1 MRAMQIIV
9 PMSGFGE
16 RFRRAGHRL
25 PKPLIEVDGKPIIA
39 HVVGM
44 FDADCDF
51 VFVCNRE
58 HLAEPAYRMAETL
71 RRWCPQG
78 RVVAIAPH
86 GLGPVHAVLQA
97 LRQEPHL
104 IDPAR
109 PVLVNYCDFCCYWD
123 WRHFQQFVAS
133 SGCDGAI
140 PAYKGFHPHTLGST
154 NYAYLRETEGWVEAI
169 QEKQPYTDNRMEEY
183 ASSGSYYF
191 ASGRLMEEAL
201 RGAVEQQL
209 TVGGE
214 YYVSL
219 AYRPLL
225 QAGRRIAVYPLQH
238 FMQWGTP
245 QDLAEYQGWSAAFA
259 RLAQGPGAA
268 PEPAGAVLL
277 PMAGMG
283 QRFAEQ
289 GYAQTKPLI
298 EVSGRAMVEQALRDL
313 PPAARHS
320 QHCFVLRADMP
331 GHDEIA
337 AALRHGHP
345 GARIVSVAALTEGQ
359 ACTALLGVEALLRA
373 PADGGGSDDDRDTVR
388 HADGADDASDSDSAY
403 NVGPLTVGACDF
415 GMLYDAAALQALLDD
430 PVVDLIVWG
439 ARGNANAVRRPQ
451 MFGWIDAEQGR
462 IRRVSVKAPLA
473 APASDPIVLGA
484 FTFRRAAD
492 LRRLVELLLA
502 RDGRVNGEF
511 YLDSCVNDAIAL
523 GLDCRLFEV
532 DHYLS
537 WGTPDD
543 LRTFEYWQSCFHKW
557 DGHPY
562 TLEGDGR
569 VPPDKV
575 AQLAQRY
582 RATVPAEPGRH
593 RPAPSGTAGAT
604 PMPHTEPT

>member
-1 MRAMQIIV
+1 MQIIV

-51 VFVCNRE
+51 VFVCNQE

-97 LRQEPHL
+97 LRQEPQL
-104 IDPAR
+104 INPAR

-133 SGCDGAI
+133 SECDGAI
-140 PAYKGFHPHTLGST
+140 PAYRGFHPHTLGST
-154 NYAYLRETEGWVEAI
+154 NYAYLRETDGWVEAI

-259 RLAQGPGAA
+259 RLARPAAA
-268 PEPAGAVLL
+268 PAPAPAPGGALLL

-283 QRFAEQ
+283 QRFADQ
-289 GYAQTKPLI
+289 GYALTKPLI
-298 EVSGRAMVEQALRDL
+298 EVSGRPMVEQAVRDL
-313 PPAARHS
+313 PPAAR
-320 QHCFVLRADMP
+320 HCFVLRADMP

-337 AALRHGHP
+337 AELRHGHP
-345 GARIVSVAALTEGQ
+345 AARIVSVAALTEGQ
-359 ACTALLGVEALLRA
+359 ACTALLGAEALLRA
-373 PADGGGSDDDRDTVR
+373 PADGAGTGGSAGGDDDDEAGDQDST
-388 HADGADDASDSDSAY
+388 DDAAGSASTDSA
-403 NVGPLTVGACDF
+403 GPLTVGACDF

-430 PVVDLIVWG
+430 PAVDLIVWG
-439 ARGNANAVRRPQ
+439 VRGNANAIRRPQ
-451 MFGWIDAEQGR
+451 MFGWIDAERGR

-484 FTFRRAAD
+484 FTFRRADD

-557 DGHPY
+557 HGHAY
-562 TLEGDGR
+562 TLEADGR

-575 AQLAQRY
+575 EQLALRY
-582 RATVPAEPGRH
+582 RATVPAGPGRH
-593 RPAPSGTAGAT
+593 QPAPGRT
-604 PMPHTEPT
+604 PTPLTEPT